1 MAPAPLL
8 LPKPDPDA
16 APPLTP
22 APAVPLTPDLCA
34 ALTREATGHVPDG
47 ATATTSLTPEL
58 CAALRRELEPSP
70 DDHSDFANRLR
81 LCQQRLDAISARLPS
96 SISMPPPPP
105 PPRPRSPLP
114 PPPPPPPPHPR
125 SPLPPPPPPPPPP
138 PRPRSPL
145 PPPPPAAHDN
155 PARASSSATGRKRH
169 RGTLGTEMVRARV
182 AAAQADMLQVR
193 TMVRR
198 ARLVF
203 EALRGRYHLNPEH
216 HHAGRNRADMR
227 ALSAMI
233 DGGLCLYRDVRIV
246 GPVPGVFVG
255 DVFNYRAE
263 LIVVGLHSATQAG
276 IGYVPASHL
285 SEGHPVATSIVSSGA
300 YLDDHDNGDVL
311 LYTGSG
317 GRPRNGGDHSS
328 DQEFQRG
335 NLALAYSCKYG
346 VEVRV
351 IRCHECDASPSAKLY
366 VYDGLYKVESSTYGP
381 GKSGREVCQFKL
393 VRLPGQDALGSNTW
407 RAARDLTNALDAKIR
422 PPGYLTM
429 DMSTG
434 KEAVAVPV
442 RNTVDQDLSP
452 LEFEYLARPELPAV
466 LKPARRVHKC
476 CIYGKT
482 ACAASGCACV
492 KRNGGG
498 GPAYSADGTLVRGRP
513 VVYECG
519 ASCGCPPGSCPNRV
533 TQRGMRHRLEVF
545 RSKETEWGV
554 RTLDLIQP
562 GAFICE
568 FTGDVV
574 AADHPRVANANG
586 NASAAGASTEEWG
599 GFVDPR
605 KFPPRWREWGDAGE
619 EPPRFAQCP
628 APGYVIDVSTRRNL
642 AAYICHSGA
651 PNSFVQLVVRGDED
665 QSCPHLMVFAM
676 ETIPPMRELSID
688 YGVDQ

>member
-1 MAPAPLL
+1 MPA
-8 LPKPDPDA
+8 
-16 APPLTP
+16 
-22 APAVPLTPDLCA
+22 
-34 ALTREATGHVPDG
+34 
-47 ATATTSLTPEL
+47 
-58 CAALRRELEPSP
+58 
-70 DDHSDFANRLR
+70 HS
-81 LCQQRLDAISARLPS
+81 
-96 SISMPPPPP
+96 
-105 PPRPRSPLP
+105 
-114 PPPPPPPPHPR
+114 
-125 SPLPPPPPPPPPP
+125 
-138 PRPRSPL
+138 
-145 PPPPPAAHDN
+145 
-155 PARASSSATGRKRH
+155 
-169 RGTLGTEMVRARV
+169 
-182 AAAQADMLQVR
+182 
-193 TMVRR
+193 
-198 ARLVF
+198 
-203 EALRGRYHLNPEH
+203 
-216 HHAGRNRADMR
+216 
-227 ALSAMI
+227 
-233 DGGLCLYRDVRIV
+233 V

-255 DVFNYRAE
+255 DVFNNRAE

-317 GRPRNGGDHSS
+317 GRPRNGGDHYS

-335 NLALAYSCKYG
+335 NLALAY
-346 VEVRV
+346 R
-351 IRCHECDASPSAKLY
+351 LQ
-366 VYDGLYKVESSTYGP
+366 LQVESSTYGP

-407 RAARDLTNALDAKIR
+407 RAASDLTNALDAKIR
-422 PPGYLTM
+422 SPGYLTM
-429 DMSTG
+429 DMSTS
-434 KEAVAVPV
+434 KEAVAFPV

-466 LKPARRVHKC
+466 PKPARRVHKC

-533 TQRGMRHRLEVF
+533 TQHGMRHWLEVF

-554 RTLDLIQP
+554 RPLDLIQP

-642 AAYICHSGA
+642 
-651 PNSFVQLVVRGDED
+651 VTM
-665 QSCPHLMVFAM
+665 CPCRH
-676 ETIPPMRELSID
+676 
-688 YGVDQ
+688 